1 MKRTSLFA
9 LIALA
14 LSGATVAANA
24 QSYDNWYVA
33 PRIGAV
39 APDSDRETKISPLV
53 GIGIGTWVTPN
64 FAADFEYSIN
74 NGDNK
79 TASRAAWEARGLN
92 GNKQWESV
100 WLDVAGRYFFGEQG
114 AQWRPYI
121 VGTVGVVRHAGFSFS
136 PSDSPVDVTGAIVG
150 HPTRG
155 WDPAAS
161 LGGGVQYNLS
171 DRLAFRGELQYR
183 FDRDNNSIPH
193 HTGFGDAIASLALVV
208 NFGGAPTPPP
218 VAPVAPKP
226 PVASCRDKDSDGD
239 GVNDCDD
246 KCPNSPAGS
255 VVGPDGC
262 PQSVVI
268 DLRGVNFK
276 FDRPNT
282 AEKNIGPT
290 LKEPSAES
298 IAILDQAVDTLKRY
312 PNVKVEVDGHTDGVG
327 TEAYNQKLSE
337 RRAKIVYDY
346 LTGHGIDASR
356 LDGPKGFGKDK
367 PIDTNKTAEGRQR
380 NRRTELT
387 VENQ

>member
-1 MKRTSLFA
+1 MLMKRTSLFA

-39 APDSDRETKISPLV
+39 SPDSDRETKVAPLI
-53 GIGIGTWVTPN
+53 GIGVGTWVTPN

-79 TASRAAWEARGLN
+79 TASRAAWEAQGLN
-92 GNKQWESV
+92 GKKQWESV
-100 WLDVAGRYFFGEQG
+100 WLDVAGRYFFGDQG
-114 AQWRPYI
+114 SQWRPYV
-121 VGTVGVVRHAGFSFS
+121 VGTIGAVRHAGFFY
-136 PSDSPVDVTGAIVG
+136 SPVGVKPGALG

-161 LGGGVQYNLS
+161 LGGGVQYNMS
-171 DRLAFRGELQYR
+171 DRLAFRGEVQYR
-183 FDRDNNSIPH
+183 FDRDNNSIVGN
-193 HTGFGDAIASLALVV
+193 TGFGDAIATLALVV
-208 NFGGAPTPPP
+208 NFGGAPTSPP
-218 VAPVAPKP
+218 VAPTPAKP
-226 PVASCRDKDSDGD
+226 PVASSCRDKDSDGD

-312 PNVKVEVDGHTDGVG
+312 PNVKVEVDGHTDSVG
-327 TEAYNQKLSE
+327 TDAYNQKLSE

-356 LDGPKGFGKDK
+356 LDGPKGFGEAK
-367 PIDTNKTAEGRQR
+367 PLDTNKTAEGRQR

>member
-1 MKRTSLFA
+1 MKRTNLFA

-39 APDSDRETKISPLV
+39 GPDSDRETKISPLI

-79 TASRAAWEARGLN
+79 SGSRNAWEAYGFN
-92 GNKQWESV
+92 GSKQWESV
-100 WLDVAGRYFFGEQG
+100 WLDVAGRYFFGDQG

-121 VGTVGVVRHAGFSFS
+121 VGTVGVVRHAGFSYS
-136 PSDSPVDVTGAIVG
+136 PIGAPVEG

-155 WDPAAS
+155 WDPAVS
-161 LGGGVQYNLS
+161 IGGGVQYNMS
-171 DRLAFRGELQYR
+171 DRVAFRGELQYR
-183 FDRDNNSIPH
+183 YDRDNNSIAGN
-193 HTGFGDAIASLALVV
+193 TGFGDAIASLALLV
-208 NFGGAPTPPP
+208 NFGGEPTPPP
-218 VAPVAPKP
+218 AAVTSNAPAVAQ
-226 PVASCRDKDSDGD
+226 SCKDKDSDGD

-246 KCPNSPAGS
+246 KCPSTTAGTL
-255 VVGPDGC
+255 VGPDGC
-262 PQSVVI
+262 PQKVVI

-282 AEKNIGPT
+282 VEKNIGPT

-312 PNVKVEVDGHTDGVG
+312 PDVKVEVDGHTDSVG
-327 TEAYNQKLSE
+327 TDAYNQKLSE
-337 RRAKIVYDY
+337 RRAKIVYNY
-346 LTGHGIDASR
+346 LIAHGIDASR
-356 LDGPKGFGKDK
+356 LDGPKGFGEEK
-367 PIDTNKTAEGRQR
+367 PLDTNKTAEGRQR